1 MTAERDRADGFGG
14 SVMKATDESILEFI
28 REYTKRNGY
37 SPSIREICKA
47 VGIASPGSM
56 KYRLEKLRD
65 MGLVTFVDKAP
76 RTIRV
81 VEA

>member
-1 MTAERDRADGFGG
+1 
-14 SVMKATDESILEFI
+14 MKATDESILEFI
-28 REYTKRNGY
+28 RDYTERNGY
-37 SPSIREICKA
+37 SPSNREICKA
-47 VGIASPGSM
+47 VGITSPGSM

-81 VEA
+81 VQQ